1 MQLHQVLGFP
11 ALGWLLEKQHAGA
24 DFASEQITRLAA
36 RLCQERDQNGARVF
50 AFTGV
55 SKGNGTSTVVRG
67 LTKSLTSLGVRT
79 LAVEANTGRPDTVS
93 GDRASR
99 SLSVVLQGQSDL
111 SKEVHG
117 GNVQAIDHLAAD
129 DSSRPSDL
137 QNLVAILRQVP
148 DVYSMVLVDLAPV
161 ALSADAEVVARSA
174 DVVVL
179 IGEAGRVTKKELRSA
194 ATLVERLRPAGLA
207 AVLNRVDGS
216 LRGSFGERASRD
228 FYGAPFVV
236 PSVWKSRF
244 GWS

>member
-1 MQLHQVLGFP
+1 
-11 ALGWLLEKQHAGA
+11 
-24 DFASEQITRLAA
+24 
-36 RLCQERDQNGARVF
+36 
-50 AFTGV
+50 
-55 SKGNGTSTVVRG
+55 
-67 LTKSLTSLGVRT
+67 
-79 LAVEANTGRPDTVS
+79 
-93 GDRASR
+93 
-99 SLSVVLQGQSDL
+99 
-111 SKEVHG
+111 VHG